1 MSDTPNNGHCQQNLR
16 RVVISSLIGAVIEWY
31 DFFLYGVVAG
41 IVFNKI
47 YFPDFDPTVGTVLA
61 FATFA
66 VGFVARPL
74 GGIVFGHFGDKLG
87 RKKMLVLTLEI
98 MGVATVGIGLV
109 PSYDTIGIWAPIL
122 LVLCRLAQGIGIGG
136 EWGGAVLMAFESA
149 PPHKRAFYGSLPQVG
164 LALGLMLASGVIGL
178 LSFFLS
184 DEAFLAWGWRVAFI
198 LSAILV
204 GVGAY
209 IRISVQETQDF
220 SSAKKKTEQV
230 KYPILAAFKHYP
242 RTLTACVGA
251 RFVEGIA
258 FNVFGVFSLTYLTN
272 SCGLDKT
279 VSLFVIVG
287 AAAVMAVA
295 IPFWGMR
302 ADTWGRARIFG
313 IAAILLGIT
322 AYPTFWVLHNFSHNV
337 LLVFLAIA
345 LPFGIIY
352 GAHKLM
358 RQTADKS
365 DRVDQHDGLAA
376 GQLQRAGRRVER
388 GEQHVLCQHAR
399 LRQGVH
405 QGAFSRIRI
414 SHKRHRNHAV
424 LLTATL
430 DLAAAGTE
438 VAQSDLAPGDVV
450 FFYNDVP
457 GTAQYAGI
465 YLGDNQFIAA
475 DNEEKPITIHDLSL
489 PYFQNTYVTARRI
502 AG

>member
-109 PSYDTIGIWAPIL
+109 PSYETIGILAPIL

-198 LSAILV
+198 LSAVLV
-204 GVGAY
+204 G
-209 IRISVQETQDF
+209 
-220 SSAKKKTEQV
+220 
-230 KYPILAAFKHYP
+230 
-242 RTLTACVGA
+242 VGA

-258 FNVFGVFSLTYLTN
+258 FNVFGVFSLTYLTG

-279 VSLFVIVG
+279 VSLFIIVG

-322 AYPTFWVLHNFSHNV
+322 AYPTFWVLHNYSHNV

-352 GAHKLM
+352 GAAYATMSSLFSGSFEPTV
-358 RQTADKS
+358 RYSAVSFIYQFSGIFAS
-365 DRVDQHDGLAA
+365 GLTPMIATMLVSSNA
-376 GQLQRAGRRVER
+376 GQPWYLCGYLLVAAVISSLSTIWITRLHGREALPH
-388 GEQHVLCQHAR
+388 EPEETSAR
-399 LRQGVH
+399 
-405 QGAFSRIRI
+405 
-414 SHKRHRNHAV
+414 
-424 LLTATL
+424 
-430 DLAAAGTE
+430 
-438 VAQSDLAPGDVV
+438 
-450 FFYNDVP
+450 
-457 GTAQYAGI
+457 
-465 YLGDNQFIAA
+465 
-475 DNEEKPITIHDLSL
+475 
-489 PYFQNTYVTARRI
+489 
-502 AG
+502 